1 MLGLCVGASLMTLF
15 EVFDLIINLVYI
27 LFDRK
32 LKVNKVKDV
41 LADDKCKDD
50 ERIVFL
56 AKKIEKLELERIVFL
71 ETQLKLSMTII
82 ETLQRDFS
90 YLKNPTTRM
99 SSVDN

>member
-1 MLGLCVGASLMTLF
+1 MLGLCVGASLMTFF

-41 LADDKCKDD
+41 QADEKSKD
-50 ERIVFL
+50 E
-56 AKKIEKLELERIVFL
+56 ERIVFL

>member
-1 MLGLCVGASLMTLF
+1 MLGLCVGASLMTFF

-41 LADDKCKDD
+41 QADEKCKDE

-56 AKKIEKLELERIVFL
+56 EKKIETLELERIVFL
-71 ETQLKLSMTII
+71 ETELKLSSKKI
-82 ETLQRDFS
+82 ETLEFDMAILNNQRI
-90 YLKNPTTRM
+90 TR
-99 SSVDN
+99 VR